1 MILSR
6 VEMSTRASNTVDSL
20 RTSAHD
26 LAQVLSASDVGGQCY
41 HGGRHT
47 CFSRQGRKPIALY
60 KIEELCER
68 CALAW
73 HATMAASLL
82 DQLVIG
88 QRFLGHEATLPAAS
102 TEGRSIDPAVDRPW
116 TEPLGYGNAH
126 QSLQRSVQTTA
137 PSVPITDPNLTCPK
151 CGKQMRAKNHLTM
164 HVRHC
169 TGAAK
174 KPRKSKAKK

>member
-1 MILSR
+1 
-6 VEMSTRASNTVDSL
+6 MSTRVPNSVDGL
-20 RTSAHD
+20 RASAHD
-26 LAQVLSASDVGGQCY
+26 LAQVLSSSDIGGQCY

-47 CFSRQGRKPIALY
+47 CIARQGRKPLALY

-88 QRFLGHEATLPAAS
+88 QRFLGQEATLPARS
-102 TEGRSIDPAVDRPW
+102 TEGRSLDPTVDRPW
-116 TEPLGYGNAH
+116 TEPLQWSVKTGYGTTDVKT
-126 QSLQRSVQTTA
+126 SLTSNDVHPA
-137 PSVPITDPNLTCPK
+137 GDPLTCPK
-151 CGKQMRAKNHLTM
+151 CGKQLRAKNHLTM

-169 TGAAK
+169 TGTAK